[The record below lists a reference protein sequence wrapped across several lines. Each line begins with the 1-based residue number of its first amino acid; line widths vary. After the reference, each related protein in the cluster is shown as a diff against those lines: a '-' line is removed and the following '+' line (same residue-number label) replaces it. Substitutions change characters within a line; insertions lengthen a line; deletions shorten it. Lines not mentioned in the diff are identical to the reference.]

1 MVAPTAKEGGDGSHA
16 RVEPEVVIMAA
27 SASPPHAGPP
37 PAPLSQR
44 GLSHGSHA
52 SSMRYHGSHA
62 SSMRH
67 PSAVWGFTHEQQHQ
81 ELIQSFASHARYK
94 GSFRSLGTPELDS
107 KLPLTQSH
115 SATWVDTSF
124 HNITGAAVGSGGL
137 RL

>member
-1 MVAPTAKEGGDGSHA
+1 MGDGSAVSIVAPTAKEGGDGSHA
-16 RVEPEVVIMAA
+16 RVEPEVVIVAA
-27 SASPPHAGPP
+27 SAPPPHAGPP
-37 PAPLSQR
+37 FAALSQR
-44 GLSHGSHA
+44 GLSHT
-52 SSMRYHGSHA
+52 SHA

-81 ELIQSFASHARYK
+81 ELIQSFASHAMYK
-94 GSFRSLGTPELDS
+94 DSFRSLGTPELDA